1 MANHP
6 LHFLNIP
13 KQTIQTIH
21 ELLVSIFILKVLR
34 GISGILT
41 DCIIKRKI
49 GSSNRIEP
57 HNPPFLSMSSTL
69 ISHHWI
75 KSKDTHRFDNH
86 FSRHILNRHVSSFP
100 WILLNFNHPDIFRL
114 EAIGPSRKRSRLEP
128 SRVER
133 ACEPLNLG
141 NYEGVVS
148 PASKQLRC
156 ELRTA
161 NLRTVLLS
169 KCKNVKVS
177 CIFLYFNKPKHDVE
191 PALFLPTNL
200 SRNLSWS
207 ALKPAMKPAMKPT
220 I

>member
-1 MANHP
+1 
-6 LHFLNIP
+6 
-13 KQTIQTIH
+13 
-21 ELLVSIFILKVLR
+21 
-34 GISGILT
+34 
-41 DCIIKRKI
+41 
-49 GSSNRIEP
+49 
-57 HNPPFLSMSSTL
+57 MSSTL

-86 FSRHILNRHVSSFP
+86 FSRHRLNRHVSSFP
-100 WILLNFNHPDIFRL
+100 WIPLIFNHPDIFRL

-161 NLRTVLLS
+161 NLRTVLLCCQS
-169 KCKNVKVS
+169 V
-177 CIFLYFNKPKHDVE
+177 LYFPSISTNQNM
-191 PALFLPTNL
+191 LFSPCSYQQTCQGTCLDPLSNLP
-200 SRNLSWS
+200 
-207 ALKPAMKPAMKPT
+207 
-220 I
+220 